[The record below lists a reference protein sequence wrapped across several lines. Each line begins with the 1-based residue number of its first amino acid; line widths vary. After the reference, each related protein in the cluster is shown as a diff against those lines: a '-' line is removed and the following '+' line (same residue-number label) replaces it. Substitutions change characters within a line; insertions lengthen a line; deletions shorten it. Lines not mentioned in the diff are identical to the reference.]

1 MTDVMELALK
11 YGGFTS
17 LDKVYLKNN
26 LASLSLET
34 AQLLVCPPPSVVN
47 AYFAELYQKEGPQAA
62 TAYYLELSQAFGWL
76 TKQPSFAEERQPFV
90 RLNLSGKSY
99 GFVYESAQ
107 EVAQVFSEN
116 EEPIR
121 GQLLLKIAQIFPHYK
136 VYQEAGKIKMGP
148 LEFAED
154 EQEVVELDQN
164 ALLTDAVRLQGDI
177 LKLSGYNAQEVLNL
191 AEQLKKEAQ
200 SPIYYGFSQRQF
212 SIYIKE

>member
-136 VYQEAGKIKMGP
+136 VYQEVGTIKMRP
-148 LEFAED
+148 LEFAETD
-154 EQEVVELDQN
+154 VEKLDLDQS
-164 ALLTDAVRLQGDI
+164 ALLTDVYRLQAGY
-177 LKLSGYNAQEVLNL
+177 LKISGYNADEVLSV
-191 AEQLKKEAQ
+191 ADRVSKKAQ
-200 SPIYYGFSQRQF
+200 GPIYYGFSQRQF
-212 SIYIKE
+212 VIYIKE